1 MLPLLVGRKL
11 DSSTDSFQT
20 LTDRLNANTS
30 RRSIRSCV
38 IRGHGR
44 GRNIVRNA

>member
-20 LTDRLNANTS
+20 LTDRLNTNTS
-30 RRSIRSCV
+30 RRSSRSNVKYHATIKMIRNC
-38 IRGHGR
+38 
-44 GRNIVRNA
+44 A